1 MPEGNGA
8 AGTGGTSSQGTFQK
22 EGQPGLDLGNKNRKL
37 LLLQVAAGAPGK
49 CMSDTRQPALRTP

>member
-8 AGTGGTSSQGTFQK
+8 AGTGGTSSQETFQK
-22 EGQPGLDLGNKNRKL
+22 EGQPGLDL

-49 CMSDTRQPALRTP
+49 CMSDTGQP